1 MGEVLNVTCQIKGL
15 NEEIKKEVDKIE
27 NHIPTALNYVGSEM
41 AQDLR
46 KHLHED
52 WYLKYE
58 PSVYERRTD
67 DPSRG
72 RPLADDQN
80 FFINVNKKEL
90 RFTYEPTG
98 KHVRDGWSQRSGDA
112 LIEFIQKGME
122 LGLPDDEDKEYLV
135 PPRPFWNNFVNSQQ
149 NREIIDN
156 FIAGMSPDYNV
167 IKDASDDNL
176 DLSSSLLEET

>member
-15 NEEIKKEVDKIE
+15 NEEIKKEVDNIE
-27 NHIPTALNYVGSEM
+27 KHIPTALNYVGSEM

-46 KHLHED
+46 KHLHDD
-52 WYLKYE
+52 WYSKYAPTE
-58 PSVYERRTD
+58 YDRRTD
-67 DPSRG
+67 DPSLG
-72 RPLADDQN
+72 IPLADDQN

-98 KHVRDGWSQRSGDA
+98 EHKNRAWSQRYGDA

-122 LGLPDDEDKEYLV
+122 YDLTDDEDKEYSV

>member
-15 NEEIKKEVDKIE
+15 NEEIKKEVDNIE
-27 NHIPTALNYVGSEM
+27 NHISTALNYVGSEM

-46 KHLHED
+46 EHLHED
-52 WYLKYE
+52 WYKQYM
-58 PSVYERRTD
+58 PRTYARRTD
-67 DPSRG
+67 NPSLG
-72 RPLADDQN
+72 IPLAGDPN

-90 RFTYEPTG
+90 TFIYEPTG
-98 KHVRDGWSQRSGDA
+98 EHANPFWHTHDGDSLIESIQIPQLQWGDA
-112 LIEFIQKGME
+112 
-122 LGLPDDEDKEYLV
+122 

-167 IKDASDDNL
+167 LKDASDDNL
-176 DLSSSLLEET
+176 DLSSSLLRGPKR